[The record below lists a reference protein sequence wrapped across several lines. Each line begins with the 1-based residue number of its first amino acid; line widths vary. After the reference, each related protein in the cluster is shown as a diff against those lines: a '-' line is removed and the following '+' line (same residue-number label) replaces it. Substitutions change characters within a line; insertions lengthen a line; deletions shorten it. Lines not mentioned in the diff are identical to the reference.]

1 MPTQPNYISL
11 GYKVNLKI
19 LNKFKA
25 NVFFLNT
32 LHLTMILRYV
42 NNFVAPTAQTK
53 EVFDQK
59 INFF

>member
-11 GYKVNLKI
+11 GYKVNWKI

-25 NVFFLNT
+25 NVVPLNT

-42 NNFVAPTAQTK
+42 NHFVAPTAQTK
-53 EVFDQK
+53 EVFDRTD
-59 INFF
+59 F

>member
-1 MPTQPNYISL
+1 MY
-11 GYKVNLKI
+11 
-19 LNKFKA
+19 
-25 NVFFLNT
+25 FFLNT